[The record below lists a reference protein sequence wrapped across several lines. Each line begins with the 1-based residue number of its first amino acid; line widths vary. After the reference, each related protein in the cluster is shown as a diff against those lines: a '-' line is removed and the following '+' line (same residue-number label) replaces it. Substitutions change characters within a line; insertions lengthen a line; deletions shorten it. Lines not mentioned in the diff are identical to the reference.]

1 MGLEIKNKVL
11 NYIFFSYLLSII
23 FYIFISYQLYRLITI
38 RNLVKQY
45 DNLTAVD
52 NLSLDIHDNEVFG
65 LLGQNGAGK
74 TTIIHMLATLLK
86 PTSGTASVNGYDI
99 INEPA
104 KVRASIGIVF
114 QAPSSDDMLT
124 GHENLKL
131 HSMLYSVPRKIR
143 EKRILEVLELVG
155 LTERKND
162 QVKKYSGGMRRRLEI
177 ARGILHKPKILFL
190 DEPTL
195 GLDPRSRESMWEYI
209 QRLVREEKI
218 TIILTTHY
226 MEEADILCDRIGII
240 DRGKI
245 IALDT
250 PSKLKEIVGGGDII
264 KLRLVDNKQDID
276 VLLKDLSF
284 IHEIGIDANGS
295 VILTVEEA
303 SRNLPIILKRI
314 NVESVEFSNHNLND
328 VFIHF
333 TAQNFREQ
341 PEGGFMEKFAH
352 YDK

>member
-1 MGLEIKNKVL
+1 M
-11 NYIFFSYLLSII
+11 
-23 FYIFISYQLYRLITI
+23 
-38 RNLVKQY
+38 
-45 DNLTAVD
+45 D
-52 NLSLDIHDNEVFG
+52 NLSLDICNNEVFG

-86 PTSGTASVNGYDI
+86 PTAGSATVNGFDI
-99 INEPA
+99 VKEPA

-124 GHENLKL
+124 GYENLKL
-131 HSMLYSVPRKIR
+131 HSLLYSVPRKIR
-143 EKRILEVLELVG
+143 EKRISDVLELVD
-155 LTERKND
+155 LTERQHD

-195 GLDPRSRESMWEYI
+195 GLDPRSRESMWKYI
-209 QRLVREEKI
+209 RKLVQEEKI

-226 MEEADILCDRIGII
+226 MEEADFLCDRIGIL

-250 PSKLKEIVGGGDII
+250 PSQLKEIVSGNDII
-264 KLRLVDNKQDID
+264 KLRLEKKDEDFD
-276 VLLKDLSF
+276 TLLKDLSF
-284 IHEIGIDANGS
+284 IHRISTDVDGS
-295 VILTVEEA
+295 VILLVENA
-303 SRNLPIILKRI
+303 SRNLPKILKKV
-314 NVESVEFSNHNLND
+314 NVESVEFSNRNLND

-333 TAQNFREQ
+333 TAQETKEQ
-341 PEGGFMEKFAH
+341 PEGGFMEKFAQ
-352 YDK
+352 YD

>member
-1 MGLEIKNKVL
+1 M
-11 NYIFFSYLLSII
+11 II
-23 FYIFISYQLYRLITI
+23 I
-38 RNLVKQY
+38 RDLVKQY
-45 DNLTAVD
+45 QNLTAVD
-52 NLSLDIHDNEVFG
+52 NLSLDICNNEVFG

-86 PTSGTASVNGYDI
+86 PTSGSATVNGFDI
-99 INEPA
+99 VKEPA

-124 GHENLKL
+124 GYENLKL
-131 HSMLYSVPRKIR
+131 HSLLYNVPRKIR
-143 EKRILEVLELVG
+143 EKRISDVLELVD
-155 LTERKND
+155 LTERQHD

-195 GLDPRSRESMWEYI
+195 GLDPRSRESMWKYI
-209 QRLVREEKI
+209 RKLVQEEKI

-226 MEEADILCDRIGII
+226 MEEADFLCDRIGIL

-250 PSKLKEIVGGGDII
+250 PSQLKEIVSGNDII
-264 KLRLVDNKQDID
+264 KLSLEKKNEDID
-276 VLLKDLSF
+276 TLLKDLSF
-284 IHEIGIDANGS
+284 IHRISTDVDGS
-295 VILTVEEA
+295 VILLVENA
-303 SRNLPIILKRI
+303 SRNLPKILKKV
-314 NVESVEFSNHNLND
+314 NAESVEFSNRNLND

-333 TAQNFREQ
+333 TAQETKEQ
-341 PEGGFMEKFAH
+341 PEGGFMEKFAQ
-352 YDK
+352 YD

>member
-1 MGLEIKNKVL
+1 M
-11 NYIFFSYLLSII
+11 II
-23 FYIFISYQLYRLITI
+23 I

-45 DNLTAVD
+45 QNLTAVD
-52 NLSLDIHDNEVFG
+52 NLSLDIYNNEVFG

-86 PTSGTASVNGYDI
+86 PTDGSATVNGFDI
-99 INEPA
+99 VKEPA

-124 GHENLKL
+124 GYENLKL
-131 HSMLYSVPRKIR
+131 HSLLYNVPRKIR
-143 EKRILEVLELVG
+143 EKRISDVLELVD
-155 LTERKND
+155 LTERQHD

-195 GLDPRSRESMWEYI
+195 GLDPRSRESMWKYI
-209 QRLVREEKI
+209 RKLVQEEKI

-226 MEEADILCDRIGII
+226 MEEADFLCDRIGIL

-250 PSKLKEIVGGGDII
+250 PSQLKEIVSGNDII
-264 KLRLVDNKQDID
+264 KLRLEKKDEDFD
-276 VLLKDLSF
+276 TLLKDLSF
-284 IHEIGIDANGS
+284 IHRISTDVDGS
-295 VILTVEEA
+295 VILLVENA
-303 SRNLPIILKRI
+303 SRNLPKILKKV
-314 NVESVEFSNHNLND
+314 NAESVEYSNRNLND

-333 TAQNFREQ
+333 TAQETKEQ
-341 PEGGFMEKFAH
+341 PEGGFMEKFAQ
-352 YDK
+352 YD

>member
-1 MGLEIKNKVL
+1 L
-11 NYIFFSYLLSII
+11 II
-23 FYIFISYQLYRLITI
+23 I
-38 RNLVKQY
+38 RDLVKQY
-45 DNLTAVD
+45 QNLTAVD
-52 NLSLDIHDNEVFG
+52 NLSLDICNNEVFG

-86 PTSGTASVNGYDI
+86 PTSGSATVNGFDI
-99 INEPA
+99 VKEPA

-124 GHENLKL
+124 GYENLKL
-131 HSMLYSVPRKIR
+131 HSLLYNVPRKIR
-143 EKRILEVLELVG
+143 EKRISDVLELVD
-155 LTERKND
+155 LTERQHD

-195 GLDPRSRESMWEYI
+195 GLDPRSRESMWKYI
-209 QRLVREEKI
+209 RKLVQEEKI

-226 MEEADILCDRIGII
+226 MEEADFLCDRIGIL

-250 PSKLKEIVGGGDII
+250 PSQLKEIVSGNDII
-264 KLRLVDNKQDID
+264 KLRLEKKDEDFD
-276 VLLKDLSF
+276 SLLKDLSF
-284 IHEIGIDANGS
+284 IHRISTDVDGS
-295 VILTVEEA
+295 VILLVENA
-303 SRNLPIILKRI
+303 SRNLPKILKKV
-314 NVESVEFSNHNLND
+314 NAESVEFSNRNLND

-333 TAQNFREQ
+333 TAQETKEQ
-341 PEGGFMEKFAH
+341 PEGGFMEKFAR
-352 YDK
+352 YD

>member
-1 MGLEIKNKVL
+1 M
-11 NYIFFSYLLSII
+11 II
-23 FYIFISYQLYRLITI
+23 I
-38 RNLVKQY
+38 RDLVKQY
-45 DNLTAVD
+45 QNLTAVD
-52 NLSLDIHDNEVFG
+52 NLSLDICNNEVFG

-86 PTSGTASVNGYDI
+86 PTSGSATVNGFDI
-99 INEPA
+99 VKEPA

-124 GHENLKL
+124 GYENLKL
-131 HSMLYSVPRKIR
+131 HSLLYNVPRKIR
-143 EKRILEVLELVG
+143 EKRISDVLELVD
-155 LTERKND
+155 LTERQHD

-195 GLDPRSRESMWEYI
+195 GLDPRSRESMWKYI
-209 QRLVREEKI
+209 RKLVQEEKI

-226 MEEADILCDRIGII
+226 MEEADFLCDRIGIL

-250 PSKLKEIVGGGDII
+250 PSQLKEIVSGNDII
-264 KLRLVDNKQDID
+264 KLRLEKKDEDFD
-276 VLLKDLSF
+276 TLLKDLSF
-284 IHEIGIDANGS
+284 IHRISTDVDGS
-295 VILTVEEA
+295 IILLVENA
-303 SRNLPIILKRI
+303 SRNLPKILKKV
-314 NVESVEFSNHNLND
+314 NAESVEFSNRNLND

-333 TAQNFREQ
+333 TAQETKEQ
-341 PEGGFMEKFAH
+341 PEGGFMEKFAQ
-352 YDK
+352 YD

>member
-1 MGLEIKNKVL
+1 
-11 NYIFFSYLLSII
+11 
-23 FYIFISYQLYRLITI
+23 
-38 RNLVKQY
+38 
-45 DNLTAVD
+45 VD
-52 NLSLDIHDNEVFG
+52 NLSLDIRNNEVFG

-86 PTSGTASVNGYDI
+86 PTSGSATVNGFDI
-99 INEPA
+99 VKEPA

-124 GHENLKL
+124 GYENLKL
-131 HSMLYSVPRKIR
+131 HSLLYNVPRKIR
-143 EKRILEVLELVG
+143 EKRISDVLELVD
-155 LTERKND
+155 LTERQHD

-195 GLDPRSRESMWEYI
+195 GLDPRSRESMWKYI
-209 QRLVREEKI
+209 RKLVQEEKI

-226 MEEADILCDRIGII
+226 MEEADFLCDRIGIL

-250 PSKLKEIVGGGDII
+250 PSQLKEIVSGNDII
-264 KLRLVDNKQDID
+264 KLRLEKKDEDFD
-276 VLLKDLSF
+276 TLLKDLSF
-284 IHEIGIDANGS
+284 IHRISTDVDGS
-295 VILTVEEA
+295 VILLVENA
-303 SRNLPIILKRI
+303 SRNLPKILKKV
-314 NVESVEFSNHNLND
+314 NAESVEFSNRNLND

-333 TAQNFREQ
+333 TAQETKEQ
-341 PEGGFMEKFAH
+341 PEGGFMEKFAR
-352 YDK
+352 YD

>member
-1 MGLEIKNKVL
+1 M
-11 NYIFFSYLLSII
+11 II
-23 FYIFISYQLYRLITI
+23 I

-45 DNLTAVD
+45 QNLTAVD
-52 NLSLDIHDNEVFG
+52 NLSLDICNNEVFG

-86 PTSGTASVNGYDI
+86 PTDGSATVNGFDI
-99 INEPA
+99 VKEPA

-124 GHENLKL
+124 GYENLKL
-131 HSMLYSVPRKIR
+131 HSLLYSVPRKIR
-143 EKRILEVLELVG
+143 EKRISDVLELVD
-155 LTERKND
+155 LTERQHD

-195 GLDPRSRESMWEYI
+195 GLDPRSRESMWKYI
-209 QRLVREEKI
+209 RKLVQEEKI

-226 MEEADILCDRIGII
+226 MEEADFLCDRIGIL

-250 PSKLKEIVGGGDII
+250 PSQLKEIVSGNDII
-264 KLRLVDNKQDID
+264 KLRLEKKDEDYD
-276 VLLKDLSF
+276 TLLKDMSF
-284 IHEIGIDANGS
+284 IHRISTDVDGS
-295 VILTVEEA
+295 VILLVENA
-303 SRNLPIILKRI
+303 SRNLHKIFKMV
-314 NVESVEFSNHNLND
+314 NADWVEFSNRNLND

-333 TAQNFREQ
+333 TAQETKEQ
-341 PEGGFMEKFAH
+341 PEGGFMEKFAR
-352 YDK
+352 YD

>member
-1 MGLEIKNKVL
+1 M
-11 NYIFFSYLLSII
+11 
-23 FYIFISYQLYRLITI
+23 
-38 RNLVKQY
+38 
-45 DNLTAVD
+45 
-52 NLSLDIHDNEVFG
+52 DICNNEVFG

-86 PTSGTASVNGYDI
+86 PTAGSATVNGFDI
-99 INEPA
+99 VKEPA

-124 GHENLKL
+124 GYENLKL
-131 HSMLYSVPRKIR
+131 HSLLYSVPRKIR
-143 EKRILEVLELVG
+143 EKRISDVLELVD
-155 LTERKND
+155 LTERQHD

-195 GLDPRSRESMWEYI
+195 GLDPRSRESMWKYI
-209 QRLVREEKI
+209 RKLVQEEKI

-226 MEEADILCDRIGII
+226 MEEADFLCDRIGIL

-250 PSKLKEIVGGGDII
+250 PSQLKEIVSGNDII
-264 KLRLVDNKQDID
+264 KLRLEKKDEDFD
-276 VLLKDLSF
+276 SLLKDLSF
-284 IHEIGIDANGS
+284 IHRISTDVDGS
-295 VILTVEEA
+295 VILLVENA
-303 SRNLPIILKRI
+303 SRNLPKILKKV
-314 NVESVEFSNHNLND
+314 NAESVEFSNRNLND

-333 TAQNFREQ
+333 TAQETKEQ
-341 PEGGFMEKFAH
+341 PEGGFMEKFAR
-352 YDK
+352 YD

>member
-1 MGLEIKNKVL
+1 M
-11 NYIFFSYLLSII
+11 II
-23 FYIFISYQLYRLITI
+23 I

-45 DNLTAVD
+45 QNLTAVD
-52 NLSLDIHDNEVFG
+52 NLSLDIYNNEVFG

-86 PTSGTASVNGYDI
+86 PTDGSATVNGFDI
-99 INEPA
+99 VKEPA

-124 GHENLKL
+124 GYENLKL
-131 HSMLYSVPRKIR
+131 HSLLYNVPRKIR
-143 EKRILEVLELVG
+143 EKRISDVLELVD
-155 LTERKND
+155 LTERQHD

-195 GLDPRSRESMWEYI
+195 GLDPRSRESMWKYI
-209 QRLVREEKI
+209 RKLVQEEKI

-226 MEEADILCDRIGII
+226 MEEADFLCDRIGIL

-250 PSKLKEIVGGGDII
+250 PSQLKEIVSGNDII
-264 KLRLVDNKQDID
+264 KLRLEKKDEDFD
-276 VLLKDLSF
+276 TFLKDLSF
-284 IHEIGIDANGS
+284 IHRISTDVDGS
-295 VILTVEEA
+295 VILLVENA
-303 SRNLPIILKRI
+303 SRNLPKILKKV
-314 NVESVEFSNHNLND
+314 NAESVEFSNRNLND

-333 TAQNFREQ
+333 TAQETKEQ
-341 PEGGFMEKFAH
+341 PEGGFMEKFAR
-352 YDK
+352 YD

>member
-1 MGLEIKNKVL
+1 M
-11 NYIFFSYLLSII
+11 II
-23 FYIFISYQLYRLITI
+23 I

-45 DNLTAVD
+45 QNLTAVD
-52 NLSLDIHDNEVFG
+52 NLSLDIYNNEVFG

-74 TTIIHMLATLLK
+74 TTIIHILATLLK
-86 PTSGTASVNGYDI
+86 PTDGSATVNGFDI
-99 INEPA
+99 VKEPA

-124 GHENLKL
+124 GYENLKL
-131 HSMLYSVPRKIR
+131 HSLLYNVPRKIR
-143 EKRILEVLELVG
+143 EKRISDVLELVD
-155 LTERKND
+155 LTERQHD

-195 GLDPRSRESMWEYI
+195 GLDPRSRESMWKYI
-209 QRLVREEKI
+209 RKLVQEEKI

-226 MEEADILCDRIGII
+226 MEEADFLCDRIGIL

-250 PSKLKEIVGGGDII
+250 PSQLKEIVSGNDII
-264 KLRLVDNKQDID
+264 KLRLEKKDEDFD
-276 VLLKDLSF
+276 TFLKDLSF
-284 IHEIGIDANGS
+284 IHRISTDVDGS
-295 VILTVEEA
+295 VILLVENA
-303 SRNLPIILKRI
+303 SRNLPKILKKV
-314 NVESVEFSNHNLND
+314 NAESVEFSNRNLND

-333 TAQNFREQ
+333 TAQETKEQ
-341 PEGGFMEKFAH
+341 PEGGFMEKFAR
-352 YDK
+352 YD

>member
-1 MGLEIKNKVL
+1 M
-11 NYIFFSYLLSII
+11 
-23 FYIFISYQLYRLITI
+23 
-38 RNLVKQY
+38 
-45 DNLTAVD
+45 D
-52 NLSLDIHDNEVFG
+52 NLSLDICNNEVFG

-86 PTSGTASVNGYDI
+86 PTAGSATVNGFDI
-99 INEPA
+99 VKEPA

-124 GHENLKL
+124 GYENLKL
-131 HSMLYSVPRKIR
+131 HSLLYSVPRKIR
-143 EKRILEVLELVG
+143 EKRISDVLELVD
-155 LTERKND
+155 LTERQHD

-195 GLDPRSRESMWEYI
+195 GLDPRSRESMWKYI
-209 QRLVREEKI
+209 RKLVQEEKI

-226 MEEADILCDRIGII
+226 MEEADFLCDRIGIL

-250 PSKLKEIVGGGDII
+250 PSQLKEIVSGNDII
-264 KLRLVDNKQDID
+264 KLRLEKKDEDYD
-276 VLLKDLSF
+276 TLLKDMSF
-284 IHEIGIDANGS
+284 IHRISTDVDGS
-295 VILTVEEA
+295 VILLVENA
-303 SRNLPIILKRI
+303 SRNLPKILKKV
-314 NVESVEFSNHNLND
+314 NAESVEFSNRNLND

-333 TAQNFREQ
+333 TAQETKEQ
-341 PEGGFMEKFAH
+341 PEGGFMEKFAR
-352 YDK
+352 YD

>member
-1 MGLEIKNKVL
+1 M
-11 NYIFFSYLLSII
+11 
-23 FYIFISYQLYRLITI
+23 ITI

-52 NLSLDIHDNEVFG
+52 NLSLDIRDNEVFG

-124 GHENLKL
+124 GYENLKL

-143 EKRILEVLELVG
+143 EKRILDVLELVG

-209 QRLVREEKI
+209 QRLVQEEKI

-240 DRGKI
+240 ERGKI

-264 KLRLVDNKQDID
+264 KLRLGDNKQDID
-276 VLLKDLSF
+276 VLLKNLSF
-284 IHEIGIDANGS
+284 IHEIGTDANGS
-295 VILTVEEA
+295 VILTVEDA
-303 SRNLPIILKRI
+303 SRNLPIILKKI

>member
-1 MGLEIKNKVL
+1 L
-11 NYIFFSYLLSII
+11 II
-23 FYIFISYQLYRLITI
+23 I

-45 DNLTAVD
+45 QNLTAVD
-52 NLSLDIHDNEVFG
+52 NLSLDICNNEVFG

-86 PTSGTASVNGYDI
+86 PTAGSATVNGFDI
-99 INEPA
+99 VKEPA

-124 GHENLKL
+124 GYENLKL
-131 HSMLYSVPRKIR
+131 HSLLYSVPRKIR
-143 EKRILEVLELVG
+143 EKRISDVLELVD
-155 LTERKND
+155 LTERQHD

-195 GLDPRSRESMWEYI
+195 GLDPRSRESMWKYI
-209 QRLVREEKI
+209 RKLVQEEKI

-226 MEEADILCDRIGII
+226 MEEADFLCDRIGIL

-250 PSKLKEIVGGGDII
+250 PSQLKEIVSGNDII
-264 KLRLVDNKQDID
+264 KLRLEKKDEDYD
-276 VLLKDLSF
+276 TLLKDLSF
-284 IHEIGIDANGS
+284 IHRISTDVDGS
-295 VILTVEEA
+295 VILLVENA
-303 SRNLPIILKRI
+303 SRNLPKILKKV
-314 NVESVEFSNHNLND
+314 NAESVEFSNRNLND

-333 TAQNFREQ
+333 TAQETKEQ
-341 PEGGFMEKFAH
+341 PEGGFMEKFAR
-352 YDK
+352 YD

>member
-1 MGLEIKNKVL
+1 M
-11 NYIFFSYLLSII
+11 
-23 FYIFISYQLYRLITI
+23 
-38 RNLVKQY
+38 
-45 DNLTAVD
+45 TAVD

-99 INEPA
+99 VNEPA
-104 KVRASIGIVF
+104 KVRSSIGIVF

-131 HSMLYSVPRKIR
+131 HSLLYKVPRQVR
-143 EKRILEVLELVG
+143 EKRISDVLELVG
-155 LTERKND
+155 LTDRRRD

-195 GLDPRSRESMWEYI
+195 GLDPRSRESMWKYI
-209 QRLVREEKI
+209 QRLVKDEKI

-250 PSKLKEIVGGGDII
+250 PAKLKEMVGGDDII
-264 KLRLVDNKQDID
+264 KLRVEEKNAQDFDI
-276 VLLKDLSF
+276 LLKDFSF
-284 IHEIGIDANGS
+284 IHKIGTNVDGS
-295 VILTVEEA
+295 IILSVENA
-303 SRNLPIILKRI
+303 GRNLPKILKKI
-314 NVESVEFSNHNLND
+314 DVESVEFSSRNLND
-328 VFIHF
+328 VFIRF
-333 TAQNFREQ
+333 TAQNTKEQ
-341 PEGGFMEKFAH
+341 PEGGFMEKFAR
-352 YDK
+352 YD

>member
-1 MGLEIKNKVL
+1 M
-11 NYIFFSYLLSII
+11 
-23 FYIFISYQLYRLITI
+23 
-38 RNLVKQY
+38 
-45 DNLTAVD
+45 D
-52 NLSLDIHDNEVFG
+52 NLSLDICNNEVFG

-86 PTSGTASVNGYDI
+86 PTAGSATVNGFDI
-99 INEPA
+99 VKEPA

-124 GHENLKL
+124 GYENLKL
-131 HSMLYSVPRKIR
+131 HSLLYNVPRKIR
-143 EKRILEVLELVG
+143 EKRISDVMELVD
-155 LTERKND
+155 LTERQHD

-195 GLDPRSRESMWEYI
+195 GLDPRSRESMWKYI
-209 QRLVREEKI
+209 RKLVQEEKI

-226 MEEADILCDRIGII
+226 MEEADFLCDRIGIL

-250 PSKLKEIVGGGDII
+250 PSQLKEIVSGNDII
-264 KLRLVDNKQDID
+264 KLRLEKKDEDYD
-276 VLLKDLSF
+276 TLLKDLSF
-284 IHEIGIDANGS
+284 IHRISTDVDGS
-295 VILTVEEA
+295 VILLVENA
-303 SRNLPIILKRI
+303 SRNLPKILKKV
-314 NVESVEFSNHNLND
+314 NAESVEFSNRNLND

-333 TAQNFREQ
+333 TAQETKEQ
-341 PEGGFMEKFAH
+341 PEGGFMEKFAR
-352 YDK
+352 YD

>member
-1 MGLEIKNKVL
+1 M
-11 NYIFFSYLLSII
+11 
-23 FYIFISYQLYRLITI
+23 
-38 RNLVKQY
+38 
-45 DNLTAVD
+45 
-52 NLSLDIHDNEVFG
+52 DICNNEVFG

-86 PTSGTASVNGYDI
+86 PTSGSATVNGFDI
-99 INEPA
+99 VKEPA

-124 GHENLKL
+124 GYENLKL
-131 HSMLYSVPRKIR
+131 HSLLYNVPRKIR
-143 EKRILEVLELVG
+143 EKRISDVLELVD
-155 LTERKND
+155 LTERQHD

-195 GLDPRSRESMWEYI
+195 GLDPRSRESMWKYI
-209 QRLVREEKI
+209 RKLVQEEKI

-226 MEEADILCDRIGII
+226 MEEADFLCDRIGIL

-250 PSKLKEIVGGGDII
+250 PSQLKEIVSGNDII
-264 KLRLVDNKQDID
+264 KLRMEKKDEDFD
-276 VLLKDLSF
+276 TLLKDLSF
-284 IHEIGIDANGS
+284 IHRISTDVDGS
-295 VILTVEEA
+295 VILLVENA
-303 SRNLPIILKRI
+303 SRNLPKILKKV
-314 NVESVEFSNHNLND
+314 NAESVEFSNRNLND

-333 TAQNFREQ
+333 TAQETKEQ
-341 PEGGFMEKFAH
+341 PEGGFMEKFAR
-352 YDK
+352 YD

>member
-1 MGLEIKNKVL
+1 M
-11 NYIFFSYLLSII
+11 II
-23 FYIFISYQLYRLITI
+23 I
-38 RNLVKQY
+38 RDLVKQY
-45 DNLTAVD
+45 QNLTAVD
-52 NLSLDIHDNEVFG
+52 NLSLDICNNEVFG

-86 PTSGTASVNGYDI
+86 PTSGSATVNGFDI
-99 INEPA
+99 VKEPA

-124 GHENLKL
+124 GYENLKL
-131 HSMLYSVPRKIR
+131 HSLLYSVPRKIR
-143 EKRILEVLELVG
+143 EKRISDVLELVD
-155 LTERKND
+155 LTERQHD

-195 GLDPRSRESMWEYI
+195 GLDPRSRESMWKYI
-209 QRLVREEKI
+209 RKLVQEEKI

-226 MEEADILCDRIGII
+226 MEEADFLCDRIGIL

-250 PSKLKEIVGGGDII
+250 PSQLKEIVSGNDII
-264 KLRLVDNKQDID
+264 KLRLEKKDEDFD
-276 VLLKDLSF
+276 TLLKDLSF
-284 IHEIGIDANGS
+284 IHRISTDVDGS
-295 VILTVEEA
+295 IILLVENA
-303 SRNLPIILKRI
+303 SRNLPKILKKV
-314 NVESVEFSNHNLND
+314 NAESVEFSNRNLND

-333 TAQNFREQ
+333 TAQETKEQ
-341 PEGGFMEKFAH
+341 PEGGFMEKFAQ
-352 YDK
+352 YD

>member
-1 MGLEIKNKVL
+1 M
-11 NYIFFSYLLSII
+11 
-23 FYIFISYQLYRLITI
+23 
-38 RNLVKQY
+38 
-45 DNLTAVD
+45 
-52 NLSLDIHDNEVFG
+52 DICNNEVFG

-86 PTSGTASVNGYDI
+86 PTAGSATVNGFDI
-99 INEPA
+99 VKEPA

-124 GHENLKL
+124 GYENLKL
-131 HSMLYSVPRKIR
+131 HSLLYSVPRKIR
-143 EKRILEVLELVG
+143 EKRISDVLELVD
-155 LTERKND
+155 LTERQHD

-195 GLDPRSRESMWEYI
+195 GLDPRSRESMWKYI
-209 QRLVREEKI
+209 RKLVQEEKI

-226 MEEADILCDRIGII
+226 MEEADFLCDRIGIL

-250 PSKLKEIVGGGDII
+250 PSQLKEIVSGNDII
-264 KLRLVDNKQDID
+264 KLSLEKKNEDID
-276 VLLKDLSF
+276 TLLKDLSF
-284 IHEIGIDANGS
+284 IHRISTDVDGS
-295 VILTVEEA
+295 VILLVENA
-303 SRNLPIILKRI
+303 SRNLPKILKKV
-314 NVESVEFSNHNLND
+314 NAESVEFSNRNLND

-333 TAQNFREQ
+333 TAQETKEQ
-341 PEGGFMEKFAH
+341 PEGGFMEKFAR
-352 YDK
+352 YD

>member
-1 MGLEIKNKVL
+1 M
-11 NYIFFSYLLSII
+11 II
-23 FYIFISYQLYRLITI
+23 I

-45 DNLTAVD
+45 QNLTAVD
-52 NLSLDIHDNEVFG
+52 NLSLDIYNNEVFG

-86 PTSGTASVNGYDI
+86 PTDGSATVNGFDI
-99 INEPA
+99 VKEPA

-124 GHENLKL
+124 GYENLKL
-131 HSMLYSVPRKIR
+131 HALLYNVPRKIR
-143 EKRILEVLELVG
+143 EKRISDVLELVD
-155 LTERKND
+155 LTERQHD

-195 GLDPRSRESMWEYI
+195 GLDPRSRESMWKYI
-209 QRLVREEKI
+209 RKLVQEEKI

-226 MEEADILCDRIGII
+226 MEEADFLCDRIGIL

-250 PSKLKEIVGGGDII
+250 PSQLKEIVSGNDII
-264 KLRLVDNKQDID
+264 KLRLEKKDEDFD
-276 VLLKDLSF
+276 TLLKDLSF
-284 IHEIGIDANGS
+284 IHRISTDVDGS
-295 VILTVEEA
+295 VILLVENA
-303 SRNLPIILKRI
+303 SRNLPKILKKV
-314 NVESVEFSNHNLND
+314 NAESVEFSNRNLND

-333 TAQNFREQ
+333 TAQETKEQ
-341 PEGGFMEKFAH
+341 PEGGFMEKFAR
-352 YDK
+352 YD

>member
-1 MGLEIKNKVL
+1 M
-11 NYIFFSYLLSII
+11 
-23 FYIFISYQLYRLITI
+23 
-38 RNLVKQY
+38 
-45 DNLTAVD
+45 
-52 NLSLDIHDNEVFG
+52 DIYNNEVFG

-86 PTSGTASVNGYDI
+86 PTAGSATVNGFDI
-99 INEPA
+99 VKEPA

-124 GHENLKL
+124 GYENLKL
-131 HSMLYSVPRKIR
+131 HSLLYSVPRKIR
-143 EKRILEVLELVG
+143 EKRISDVLELVD
-155 LTERKND
+155 LTERQHD

-195 GLDPRSRESMWEYI
+195 GLDPRSRESMWKYI
-209 QRLVREEKI
+209 RKLVQEEKI

-226 MEEADILCDRIGII
+226 MEEADFLCDRIGIL

-250 PSKLKEIVGGGDII
+250 PSQLKEIVSGNDII
-264 KLRLVDNKQDID
+264 KLRLEKKDEDFD
-276 VLLKDLSF
+276 TLLKDLSF
-284 IHEIGIDANGS
+284 IHRISTDVDGS
-295 VILTVEEA
+295 VILLVENA
-303 SRNLPIILKRI
+303 SRNLPKILKKV
-314 NVESVEFSNHNLND
+314 NAESVEFSNRNLND

-333 TAQNFREQ
+333 TAQETKEQ
-341 PEGGFMEKFAH
+341 PEGGFMEKFAR
-352 YDK
+352 YD

>member
-1 MGLEIKNKVL
+1 
-11 NYIFFSYLLSII
+11 
-23 FYIFISYQLYRLITI
+23 LITI

-52 NLSLDIHDNEVFG
+52 NISLDIRDNEVFG

-86 PTSGTASVNGYDI
+86 PTSGTASINGYDI

-124 GHENLKL
+124 GYENLKL

-143 EKRILEVLELVG
+143 EKRILDVLELVG
-155 LTERKND
+155 LTERKHD

-195 GLDPRSRESMWEYI
+195 GLDPRSRESMWKYI
-209 QRLVREEKI
+209 RRLVQEEKI

-240 DRGKI
+240 DRGRI

-284 IHEIGIDANGS
+284 IHEIGTDANGS

-314 NVESVEFSNHNLND
+314 NVESVEFSNNNLND

>member
-1 MGLEIKNKVL
+1 M
-11 NYIFFSYLLSII
+11 
-23 FYIFISYQLYRLITI
+23 
-38 RNLVKQY
+38 
-45 DNLTAVD
+45 D
-52 NLSLDIHDNEVFG
+52 NLSLDICNNEVFG

-86 PTSGTASVNGYDI
+86 PTSGSATVNGFDI
-99 INEPA
+99 VKEPA

-124 GHENLKL
+124 GYENLKL
-131 HSMLYSVPRKIR
+131 HSLLYSVPRKIR
-143 EKRILEVLELVG
+143 EKRISDVLELVD
-155 LTERKND
+155 LTERQHD

-195 GLDPRSRESMWEYI
+195 GLDPRSRESMWKYI
-209 QRLVREEKI
+209 RKLVQEEKI

-226 MEEADILCDRIGII
+226 MEEADFLCDRIGIL

-250 PSKLKEIVGGGDII
+250 PSQLKEIVSGNDII
-264 KLRLVDNKQDID
+264 KLSLEKKNEDID
-276 VLLKDLSF
+276 TLLKDLSF
-284 IHEIGIDANGS
+284 IHRISTDVDGS
-295 VILTVEEA
+295 VILLVENA
-303 SRNLPIILKRI
+303 SRNLPKILKKV
-314 NVESVEFSNHNLND
+314 NAESVEFSNRNLND

-333 TAQNFREQ
+333 TAQETKEQ
-341 PEGGFMEKFAH
+341 PEGGFMEKFAR
-352 YDK
+352 YD

>member
-1 MGLEIKNKVL
+1 M
-11 NYIFFSYLLSII
+11 
-23 FYIFISYQLYRLITI
+23 
-38 RNLVKQY
+38 
-45 DNLTAVD
+45 D
-52 NLSLDIHDNEVFG
+52 NLSLDIYNNEVFG

-86 PTSGTASVNGYDI
+86 PTAGSATVNGFDI
-99 INEPA
+99 VKEPA

-124 GHENLKL
+124 GYENLKL
-131 HSMLYSVPRKIR
+131 HSLLYSVPRRIR
-143 EKRILEVLELVG
+143 EKRISDVLELVD
-155 LTERKND
+155 LTERQHD

-195 GLDPRSRESMWEYI
+195 GLDPRSRESMWKYI
-209 QRLVREEKI
+209 RKLVQEEKI

-226 MEEADILCDRIGII
+226 MEEADFLCDRIGIL

-250 PSKLKEIVGGGDII
+250 PSQLKEIVSGNDII
-264 KLRLVDNKQDID
+264 KLRLEKKDEDFD
-276 VLLKDLSF
+276 TLLKDLSF
-284 IHEIGIDANGS
+284 IHRISTDVDGS
-295 VILTVEEA
+295 VILLVENA
-303 SRNLPIILKRI
+303 SRNLPKILKKV
-314 NVESVEFSNHNLND
+314 NAESVEFSNRNLND

-333 TAQNFREQ
+333 TAQETKEQ
-341 PEGGFMEKFAH
+341 PEGGFMEKFAR
-352 YDK
+352 YD

>member
-1 MGLEIKNKVL
+1 M
-11 NYIFFSYLLSII
+11 II
-23 FYIFISYQLYRLITI
+23 I

-45 DNLTAVD
+45 QNLTAVD
-52 NLSLDIHDNEVFG
+52 NLSLDIYNNEVFG

-86 PTSGTASVNGYDI
+86 PTAGSATVNGFDI
-99 INEPA
+99 VKEPA

-124 GHENLKL
+124 GYENLKL
-131 HSMLYSVPRKIR
+131 HALLYNVPRKIR
-143 EKRILEVLELVG
+143 EKRISDVLELVD
-155 LTERKND
+155 LTERQHD

-195 GLDPRSRESMWEYI
+195 GLDPRSRESMWKYI
-209 QRLVREEKI
+209 RKLVQEEKI

-226 MEEADILCDRIGII
+226 MEEADFLCDRIGIL

-250 PSKLKEIVGGGDII
+250 PSQLKEIVSGNDII
-264 KLRLVDNKQDID
+264 KLRLEKKDEDFD
-276 VLLKDLSF
+276 TLLKDLSF
-284 IHEIGIDANGS
+284 IHRISTDVDGS
-295 VILTVEEA
+295 VILLVENA
-303 SRNLPIILKRI
+303 SRNLPKILKKV
-314 NVESVEFSNHNLND
+314 NAESVEFSNRNLND

-333 TAQNFREQ
+333 TAQETKEQ
-341 PEGGFMEKFAH
+341 PEGGFMEKFAR
-352 YDK
+352 YD